1 MIDCEAV
8 EHVELV
14 EPCIIC
20 FEEFDNEGAAGLYSR
35 DIIVARNCACNY
47 TLHRACWERW
57 REQRPSRRHGLR
69 CLVCSSP
76 VERRRSRGEIIA
88 EFFETREVETA
99 IVCKYI
105 VYVVIFTLLIIIVYD
120 PYS

>member
-8 EHVELV
+8 EHV
-14 EPCIIC
+14 
-20 FEEFDNEGAAGLYSR
+20 EFDNEGAAGLYSR

-47 TLHRACWERW
+47 TLHRTCWERW
-57 REQRPSRRHGLR
+57 RKQRPMRHRGLR

-88 EFFETREVETA
+88 EFFETHEVQSA
-99 IVCKYI
+99 ILCKYI
-105 VYVVIFTLLIIIVYD
+105 VYVVVFMILFLVMYE
-120 PYS
+120 PYG